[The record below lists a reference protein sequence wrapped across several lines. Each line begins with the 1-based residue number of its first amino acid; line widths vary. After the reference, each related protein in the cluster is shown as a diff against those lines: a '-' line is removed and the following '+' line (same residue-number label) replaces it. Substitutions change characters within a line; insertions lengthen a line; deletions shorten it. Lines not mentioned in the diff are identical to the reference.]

1 MELREIKGVGPDK
14 LRRLMNAG
22 YSTVEAV
29 AFANPS
35 DLASDAG
42 IGGLTAR
49 RLIQEA
55 RGIVTRGQGRGGK
68 LIEILPGREARRILQ
83 SIERVTTGLKG
94 VDLIL
99 GGGVE
104 TCAITE
110 FYGPAR
116 AGKTQMCHQLCVTV
130 QLPKEKGGLE
140 GRALYIDTERTVRY
154 DALARIAER
163 FGLDPDD
170 ACDNVF
176 YTYAVNSE
184 ALHQTVRSLDEVV
197 KQSRVKLVVVDCLTG
212 HFRAEYTG
220 RETLALRQQKIN
232 RLIHDLLRL
241 ALSYDLAVVVTNQ
254 VQAQPD
260 VWGKSEAPTGGH
272 VVAHGVT
279 YRVALTSK
287 KYNVRVAS
295 LVDAPALPPSSTFF
309 AITSKGLVDVSEEE
323 VAKGKPV
330 GEEEW

>member
-1 MELREIKGVGPDK
+1 MRGGVLELREIKGVGPETLRK
-14 LRRLMNAG
+14 LMDAG
-22 YSTVEAV
+22 YTTVESV
-29 AFANPS
+29 AFASPQ

-42 IGGLTAR
+42 IGEATAR
-49 RLIQEA
+49 RIVEQA
-55 RGIVTRGQGRGGK
+55 RRLVASGEGKGGR
-68 LIEILPGREARRILQ
+68 LVQILPGREARRILS
-83 SIERVTTGLKG
+83 SIERVTTGLRG
-94 VDLIL
+94 LDSIL

-116 AGKTQMCHQLCVTV
+116 AGKTQLCHQLCVTV
-130 QLPKEKGGLE
+130 QLPRERGGLE

-154 DALARIAER
+154 DAIARIAER
-163 FGLDPDD
+163 FGLDPDS

-184 ALHQTVRSLDEVV
+184 ALRETIRGLDGVV
-197 KQSRVKLVVVDCLTG
+197 KQGAVKLVVVDCLTG

-220 RETLALRQQKIN
+220 RETLALRQQLIN
-232 RLIHDLLRL
+232 RMIHDLLRL

-254 VQAQPD
+254 VHAQPD

-279 YRVALTSK
+279 YRVGLSVK
-287 KYNVRVAS
+287 KGNVRIAS
-295 LVDAPALPPSSTFF
+295 LVDAPALPPSSAFF
-309 AITSKGLVDVSEEE
+309 AITDRGLVDVSEEE
-323 VAKGKPV
+323 AKRGD
-330 GEEEW
+330 